1 MKLKDARDNYY
12 YHSGKT
18 SDLTRQL
25 GLAGVAVVWLFK
37 VDVKGVPTIPSEL
50 LLPLVLVVLGLAL
63 DLLQYACATAIWGVF
78 NRCKESS
85 GTAEDSDFDAPPQLN
100 WPAIGFFWSKV
111 VAVGVA
117 YWFLL
122 HYLARTIFP
131 K

>member
-50 LLPLVLVVLGLAL
+50 LLPLVLVVLCLAL

-78 NRCKESS
+78 NRFKESS
-85 GTAEDSDFDAPPQLN
+85 GTAEDSDFDAPAQLN
-100 WPAIGFFWSKV
+100 WPAIAFFWSKV